1 MGNLRFPEGV
11 QLGGPLHDVFSLGY
25 HIGGQGGRGQW
36 NVSRASW
43 AAPPDK
49 VHKGVLPAEGKIFR
63 LREGKWDFRP
73 LLYQSSVIIY

>member
-1 MGNLRFPEGV
+1 MGNLLFPEGV
-11 QLGGPLHDVFSLGY
+11 QLGGPLYGVFSLGY

-49 VHKGVLPAEGKIFR
+49 VHKGVLPAEGEIFSTPR
-63 LREGKWDFRP
+63 GKMGLP
-73 LLYQSSVIIY
+73 PITLSK

>member
-1 MGNLRFPEGV
+1 MGNLLFPEGV
-11 QLGGPLHDVFSLGY
+11 QLGGPLYGVFSLGY

-49 VHKGVLPAEGKIFR
+49 VHKGGLPAMGKFFSLPGTER
-63 LREGKWDFRP
+63 GLPP
-73 LLYQSSVIIY
+73 LYFIKVV

>member
-49 VHKGVLPAEGKIFR
+49 VHKGVLPAEGKIFSTPR
-63 LREGKWDFRP
+63 GKMGLPPFT
-73 LLYQSSVIIY
+73 LSK